1 MNLIPRRN
9 LTQRLSPSLAGI
21 PFHREAR
28 PGDDQQFA
36 LQWLGTAGFRV
47 QFQGK
52 HLWLDPHLSRHALS
66 ELLFS
71 RISPVKERVLA
82 HVDAADGVV
91 IGHSH
96 FDHAIDTPV
105 LAQHFGAQVYG
116 AEDTLNYC
124 RGYGVPEA
132 QLHLLAGDRATHHL
146 GPFTIGARHSVH
158 SPFALG
164 QVPLSGNIARPFA
177 VPAHASQWRV
187 GQVLI
192 PHVEAEVAPGRPLR
206 IAHVGSASL
215 LEAELHG
222 LQADVVLAC
231 TIGRHATPNFTHR
244 LLDALAPK
252 VVVPCHWDQFW
263 RPIDAPVRQIPSN
276 DLTGFLQEVAAHPSA
291 PRVCVLPM
299 LGWTT
304 LADLLN

>member
-1 MNLIPRRN
+1 M
-9 LTQRLSPSLAGI
+9 
-21 PFHREAR
+21 
-28 PGDDQQFA
+28 
-36 LQWLGTAGFRV
+36 
-47 QFQGK
+47 
-52 HLWLDPHLSRHALS
+52 
-66 ELLFS
+66 
-71 RISPVKERVLA
+71 
-82 HVDAADGVV
+82 
-91 IGHSH
+91 
-96 FDHAIDTPV
+96 
-105 LAQHFGAQVYG
+105 
-116 AEDTLNYC
+116 
-124 RGYGVPEA
+124 
-132 QLHLLAGDRATHHL
+132 
-146 GPFTIGARHSVH
+146 
-158 SPFALG
+158 
-164 QVPLSGNIARPFA
+164 SGNIARPFA